1 MPAARALNADLIPES
16 LRGKLF
22 GRMSAFFNIGAIA
35 GPILSTVLYDRYRYQ
50 TFTVTWLNQVVFP
63 GAGIPF
69 FISGTIGL
77 FSLAL
82 LLTFVKEPQRV
93 PREPS

>member
-16 LRGKLF
+16 IRGKLF
-22 GRMSAFFNIGAIA
+22 GRMSAYFNIGAIA
-35 GPILSTVLYDRYRYQ
+35 GPILSKVLYDHFRYQ
-50 TFTVTWLNQVVFP
+50 TCIVPWLDHMVIP

-69 FISGTIGL
+69 FISGTISL

-82 LLTFVKEPQRV
+82 LAFVKEPQRV
-93 PREPS
+93 QREPN